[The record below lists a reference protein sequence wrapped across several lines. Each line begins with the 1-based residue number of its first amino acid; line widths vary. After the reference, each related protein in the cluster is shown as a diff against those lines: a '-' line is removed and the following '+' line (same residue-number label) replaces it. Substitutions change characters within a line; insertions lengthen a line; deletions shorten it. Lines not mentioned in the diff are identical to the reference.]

1 MSKVFLGVIFVLFV
15 LFSANCGTDAVENV
29 EANIDANKTANQPE
43 NAEQTNV
50 NAANSDSGEVPKY
63 DDAEIALAEGNK
75 FLDNSENEKAIDA
88 YRQAVKLNPDLA
100 DAHFR
105 LGVALAI
112 VEKEEIATATP
123 DDEEASNAEKP
134 KKKKKGKKEEEA
146 EKTKSQK
153 AFQNAV
159 KAYEKIVKKDKEND
173 QAFFNLG
180 RAYSKL
186 DEDKDA
192 LKALQTAVKLK
203 PDDGD
208 YQTELGEIYIKLAQ
222 YEEAIRALKKATDID
237 ENNLIAEDLLEQAEA
252 GKKRVDFGANMIKP
266 KIKVEP

>member
-1 MSKVFLGVIFVLFV
+1 MSKVFLGFTFVLVV
-15 LFSANCGTDAVENV
+15 LFSANCDTGAAENA
-29 EANIDANKTANQPE
+29 EANVNANVAANQPE

-50 NAANSDSGEVPKY
+50 NAVNTDSGEVPKY
-63 DDAEIALAEGNK
+63 DDAETALAEGNK
-75 FLDNSENEKAIDA
+75 FLDNNENDKAIDA
-88 YRQAVKLNPDLA
+88 YQQAVELNPDLA

-105 LGVALAI
+105 LGVALALI
-112 VEKEEIATATP
+112 EKEEVATATP
-123 DDEEASNAEKP
+123 DDENSNTEKP
-134 KKKKKGKKEEEA
+134 KKKRKGKKEEEA

-159 KAYEKIVKKDKEND
+159 KAYEKIIKKDKEND
-173 QAFFNLG
+173 QALFNLG

-192 LKALQTAVKLK
+192 LKALQAAVKLK

-222 YEEAIRALKKATDID
+222 YDEAIRALKKAIDLD
-237 ENNLIAEDLLEQAEA
+237 ENNLIAVDLLEQAQA

-266 KIKVEP
+266 KIKIEP